1 MRKILYSFIACFL
14 LTAVAVW
21 GQGNAGGF
29 ASDALSSLDKAV
41 NKPAPQ
47 ITPEEDYYLGRAVA
61 ANIMSQPNYQPYT
74 ANPQLTAY
82 LNRICQTLVINFPI
96 SSVYNGYHVVILNS
110 TEYNAFATPGGHI
123 MITKGLVEAASS
135 EDTLAALI
143 AHELAHI
150 HLRHAAEI
158 IDEMAFNDEMDA
170 IAERAGTLSA
180 NTRAAQGAL
189 ALRRS
194 ISPIVDTMMKNGF
207 SQPQEFAADAKALEL
222 LDAAGYDPRA
232 ILVMLQK
239 LQQVQSGRRD
249 GFNSTHPSPRDRIAN
264 ITAILNRYK
273 PNNTQSYR
281 QQRFIN
287 K

>member
-1 MRKILYSFIACFL
+1 
-14 LTAVAVW
+14 
-21 GQGNAGGF
+21 
-29 ASDALSSLDKAV
+29 
-41 NKPAPQ
+41 
-47 ITPEEDYYLGRAVA
+47 
-61 ANIMSQPNYQPYT
+61 
-74 ANPQLTAY
+74 
-82 LNRICQTLVINFPI
+82 
-96 SSVYNGYHVVILNS
+96 
-110 TEYNAFATPGGHI
+110 
-123 MITKGLVEAASS
+123 
-135 EDTLAALI
+135 
-143 AHELAHI
+143 
-150 HLRHAAEI
+150 
-158 IDEMAFNDEMDA
+158 MDA

-194 ISPIVDTMMKNGF
+194 ISPIVDTLMKNGF